1 MSIIT
6 VRKLNKAFKQYRSVR
21 GRLLEWLLF
30 NRKKF
35 HTLNW
40 VLKDLSFTINSG
52 ESVGI
57 IGMNG
62 AGKSTLL
69 KIITGTC
76 RPTSGEVVIAG
87 KISALLELGL
97 GFHPELTGRQNVL
110 LAGQLLGHNSKE
122 LQQLMPEIEAFA
134 EIGNHFDQ
142 PLRTYSSGMQVRL
155 AFSLATAVKPD
166 VLIVDEALSV
176 GDTYFQHKCFKRIR
190 DMLAQGVTLL
200 FVSHD
205 NAVVSS
211 LCKRALLL
219 HKGKIAMEGKPD
231 EVIDY
236 YNALLADLQNE
247 HTQQRVHES
256 GKLQTISGTKEASI
270 VDVVLLNGRNEP
282 IQVVNVGDPVRLS
295 IKIRANDNIPELT
308 LGYQIKDHLGQSI
321 FGTNTYH
328 LDHLM
333 KDVAKDHV
341 YEFAF
346 TFSANLG
353 PGSYSISVALH
364 SGDNH
369 LDKNY
374 EWRDLALIF
383 TVVNLDKTLFIG
395 STWLPPEM
403 TSTQLHTESSGS

>member
-1 MSIIT
+1 MTIIT
-6 VRKLNKAFKQYRSVR
+6 VKNLSKAFKQYRSVR

-35 HTLNW
+35 HKQHW
-40 VLKDLSFTINSG
+40 VLKDLNFTINRG
-52 ESVGI
+52 EAVGI

-76 RPTSGEVVIAG
+76 RPTSGEVILSG

-97 GFHPELTGRQNVL
+97 GFHPELSGRQNVV
-110 LAGQLLGHNSKE
+110 LAGQLLGHSSKE
-122 LQQLMPEIEAFA
+122 LQQLMPEIEAFT

-190 DMLAQGVTLL
+190 ELLAQGATLL

-219 HKGKIAMEGKPD
+219 HEGNIAIEGAPD

-236 YNALLADLQNE
+236 YNALLADLQKQ
-247 HTQQRVHES
+247 HTQQIVHPS

-270 VDVVLLNGRNEP
+270 VDVTLLNHNNES
-282 IQVVNVGDPVRLS
+282 IHVVNVGELVKLR
-295 IKIRANDNIPELT
+295 IKLRTNDDIPDLT

-333 KDVAKDHV
+333 KDIAKDHV
-341 YEFAF
+341 YEFEF
-346 TFSANLG
+346 SFSANLG
-353 PGSYSISVALH
+353 SGSYSISIALH
-364 SGDNH
+364 SGDKH

-395 STWLPPEM
+395 SSWLPPAM
-403 TSTQLHTESSGS
+403 TATLLKPEIAES